1 MCVSMD
7 GKLLALFTEKGEL
20 WVISTDFQKNLS
32 QYNTHSAVPP
42 EQMVW

>member
-7 GKLLALFTEKGEL
+7 GKLLGLFTDKGEL

-32 QYNTHSAVPP
+32 QYNTGSTVAPD
-42 EQMVW
+42 QMVW